1 MSHHQ
6 PGPYGA
12 PGSPRQPSQPNPYGG
27 APQQPYG
34 QPYAQQ
40 PFGQP
45 YGQPPYAQ
53 QPYGQQP
60 YGPPPVPPRGGGKG
74 KAIGVAVGA
83 LVLVGAIVGGVVLL
97 ADGRDGAPDDGRRYQ
112 LTTPQTVA
120 GVYQKDARESD
131 KAGFDAAELDDLRKL
146 GVSDAQDVG
155 AVYETGTGNARRM
168 LRLNGA
174 WGRVKD
180 PGKVVDGIFA
190 LIARDREKSSKKT
203 KFEGSPRKVTP
214 EGLDAAIMKCQYG
227 RYELPSGSFTMPVC
241 VWADRSTV
249 GLTVLSDQ
257 GAALAGK
264 DIPMDEAASLAARL
278 RAEARVEIAK

>member
-6 PGPYGA
+6 PNPYGT
-12 PGSPRQPSQPNPYGG
+12 PPPPQPNPYGG
-27 APQQPYG
+27 APPQQPYG

-40 PFGQP
+40 PPGQP

-60 YGPPPVPPRGGGKG
+60 YGPPPVPPRVGGGKG
-74 KAIGVAVGA
+74 KAIGIAVGA

-97 ADGRDGAPDDGRRYQ
+97 MDGRGDAPDDGRRYQ
-112 LTTPQTVA
+112 LTAPQTVA

-131 KAGFDAAELDDLRKL
+131 KAGFDAAELNDLRKL

-180 PGKVVDGIFA
+180 PEKVVDGIFA
-190 LIARDREKSSKKT
+190 LIARDKDKSSKKT

-227 RYELPSGSFTMPVC
+227 RYELPSGGFTMPVC
-241 VWADRSTV
+241 VWADRGTV

-257 GAALAGK
+257 GMALAGK